1 VERIVQRLNQAKVQ
15 TFYDEDSIGVGM
27 NLKSTIRKA
36 ISSVG
41 YVLVCLSP
49 SAVESKWVRQEIAWA
64 IEEVSRLGLVDDDD
78 FILPVRIKPFEAG
91 EELAFLIDKHYA
103 DIAADF
109 ETGITEILAAVRR

>member
-1 VERIVQRLNQAKVQ
+1 
-15 TFYDEDSIGVGM
+15 M
-27 NLKSTIRKA
+27 NIKATIRKA

-49 SAVESKWVRQEIAWA
+49 TATESAWVRQEIAWA
-64 IEEVSRLGLVDDDD
+64 LEEVSKLGLVDDDD
-78 FILPVRIKPFEAG
+78 FILPVRIAQFESTP
-91 EELAFLIDKHYA
+91 ELAFLQEKHYA